1 MSEQID
7 KSTQEWLKEIMV
19 AESPYAELKK
29 RITELERQ
37 VQDYKEENV
46 KLLQQC
52 LALYRALMKQRD
64 EAEKVMQTCAHNVW
78 FCQIKERTY

>member
-7 KSTQEWLKEIMV
+7 KTTKDWLKEIMV

-29 RITELERQ
+29 RIYELERQ